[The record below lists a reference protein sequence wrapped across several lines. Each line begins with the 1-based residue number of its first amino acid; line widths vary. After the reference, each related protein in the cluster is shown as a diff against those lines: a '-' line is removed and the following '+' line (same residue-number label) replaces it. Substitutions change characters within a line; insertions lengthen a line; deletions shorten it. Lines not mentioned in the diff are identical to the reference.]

1 MRIIAMLTRNISNF
15 LPIWLILCSLL
26 AYFIP
31 NAFTSIQGWTEFCL
45 GLIFFLMG
53 MSLSTDQLLKVVK
66 QPKNAFIGF
75 LLKWTVTVGISLII
89 AFFFMKKLP
98 EIAAGIVLA
107 GTVAS
112 GTSAN
117 LYTFIAGGEVAVSLT
132 MATLDTIVSPLLT
145 PTLMQVTVGQIIP
158 IDFWSLFFN
167 IFLVV
172 FVPLFLGLLMQG
184 ILPKLV
190 ERVKPHTSIF
200 SQLALFVIVL
210 AVVSKAQATLQDNV
224 AYLPFIFIA
233 VAIQVIVPMLAGY
246 LLARK
251 LLRIEIEHAIA
262 IGFHTGICNT
272 ALSATLA
279 TEHLTSL
286 AAVPSVANMIVNLT
300 VGAIVAKYFE
310 KNYLNKKVKNHESIE

>member
-1 MRIIAMLTRNISNF
+1 MQIITILTMNISRF
-15 LPIWLILCSLL
+15 LPLCLIICSLL
-26 AYFIP
+26 AYFMP
-31 NAFTSIQGWTEFCL
+31 NAFTSIQGLTAFCL

-53 MSLSTDQLLKVVK
+53 MSLSTEQLLKVVK

-75 LLKWTVTVGISLII
+75 SLKWTVTVGISLVI

-107 GTVAS
+107 GTVPS

-132 MATLDTIVSPLLT
+132 MATFDTVVSPLLT
-145 PTLMQVTVGQIIP
+145 PSLMQMSVGQIIP
-158 IDFWSLFFN
+158 IDFWSLFLN
-167 IFLVV
+167 IFIVV
-172 FVPLFLGLLMQG
+172 FVPLLLGLLMQW
-184 ILPKLV
+184 IVPKIV
-190 ERVKPHTSIF
+190 EQVKPHTSIF
-200 SQLALFVIVL
+200 SQFALFVIVL
-210 AVVSKAQATLQDNV
+210 AVVSKAQPTLQENV
-224 AYLPFIFIA
+224 HILPLIFIA
-233 VAIQVIVPMLAGY
+233 VAIQVIVPMIAGY
-246 LLARK
+246 MIARK

-300 VGAIVAKYFE
+300 VGAMVAKYFE
-310 KNYLNKKVKNHESIE
+310 KNYLNKKVISSESIE